1 MANEQK
7 PSKNMVRGS
16 WFGQAEVSL
25 TYLANN
31 VVGIELVKEF
41 HDAFHALHDLYED
54 GDDLNCLIAGLAPK
68 HGLGAEDLPK
78 QERFCNAIQAI
89 KDKAREKELPL
100 QLGYIDTD
108 EALEPAWYVDVSG
121 PETEVFEVKLT
132 PYGRKILEII
142 GGKGGLGF
150 STDIVKCHE

>member
-1 MANEQK
+1 MANAQK

-41 HDAFHALHDLYED
+41 QDAFQALHGLYED

-68 HGLGAEDLPK
+68 HGLGAEDLSK
-78 QERFCNAIQAI
+78 HERFCNAIQAI
-89 KDKAREKELPL
+89 KDKAREKGLPL

-108 EALEPAWYVDVSG
+108 EAIEPAWYVDVTG

-132 PYGRKILEII
+132 PYGRKLIEII

-150 STDIVKCHE
+150 STNITECY

>member
-31 VVGIELVKEF
+31 VVGVELVKEF
-41 HDAFHALHDLYED
+41 RDALNALHGLYED
-54 GDDLNCLIAGLAPK
+54 GDDLNCLISGLAPK

-78 QERFCNAIQAI
+78 HERFCNAIQAI

-108 EALEPAWYVDVSG
+108 EALEPAWYVDVSS
-121 PETEVFEVKLT
+121 PDTEVYEVKLT
-132 PYGRKILEII
+132 PYGRKLMEII
-142 GGKGGLGF
+142 GGKGGLGL
-150 STDIVKCHE
+150 SAEIVECY

>member
-31 VVGIELVKEF
+31 VVGFELVKEF
-41 HDAFHALHDLYED
+41 QDAFQALHGLYED
-54 GDDLNCLIAGLAPK
+54 GDDLGCLIAGLAPK
-68 HGLGAEDLPK
+68 NGLGAGDLPK
-78 QERFCNAIQAI
+78 HERFCNAIQAI
-89 KDKAREKELPL
+89 QDKAKEKGIPL

-132 PYGRKILEII
+132 PYGRKLVEII

-150 STDIVKCHE
+150 STDLVKCIE